1 MVLFLGSP
9 SPHQCHCCHGTIQD
23 VRSSCV
29 HGAICARRID
39 AGAHGVATKKRAGSE
54 PKRASVKC
62 LAFIA
67 HDACWSLVGV
77 PSQLQKRGSDCA
89 VKKMIQS

>member
-9 SPHQCHCCHGTIQD
+9 SPHQCHRCHDTIQS

-39 AGAHGVATKKRAGSE
+39 AGAHGVATGTKKRAGSE

-62 LAFIA
+62 LAFIGI
-67 HDACWSLVGV
+67 DAFWSSVGV
-77 PSQLQKRGSDCA
+77 LSQLQKRGSDCA
-89 VKKMIQS
+89 VKK